1 MNNLK
6 IALVGNPN
14 CGKTTVFNALTGSRQ
29 QVGNW
34 PGVTV
39 ERVVGQYTHCN
50 ASVDATDLPG
60 IYSFSA
66 LSPDEEVARK
76 HILFDTPDVVI
87 NVIDA
92 SNLERNLYL
101 TTQLLEM
108 DVPVVVALNMMDM
121 AKTRGIRIEVEHLA
135 EHLGCPVIPIIA
147 SKKKGIDELQHAI
160 CDISK
165 SQHKPGVRIAYEK
178 DIEKILQSMEVS
190 LGDVA
195 LTKKVSPRWLAIKLL
210 EKDDLAQDIIG
221 ADMALMPD
229 LAQDLKKVERIVGE
243 DTDMII
249 ADGRYGFIH
258 GLARDVTAG
267 SDKMRKTFSDVV
279 DRIVLNKFLG
289 FPIFFLVMYM
299 VFAITINVGG
309 PFIDFFDGLCGTIF
323 VDGFG
328 HVLEMINAPAWAV
341 AILAEGI
348 GGGIQTVSTFIP
360 PIFFI
365 FLCLSF
371 LEDSGY
377 MSRAAFVMDHF
388 LRTIGLPGK
397 AFIPMMVGFGCNVPG
412 IMATRTL
419 ESRRDRILAILMNP
433 FMSCGARLPV
443 YTLFAAAF
451 FPQRGGIVIFG
462 IYMIG
467 IALAVMTGLL
477 FKKTLLRGDVTSFVM
492 ELPPY
497 HLPTL
502 SGVMY
507 HTWHRLSS
515 FLIKAGQVILLIVAI
530 LGFLNS
536 LGTDGSFGNSDS
548 KNSALSAMSRA
559 VTPVF
564 RPMGIRDENW
574 PATVGLFTGIFA
586 KEAVVGTLDSIY
598 NQMEAEE
605 EHEAEIRAEE
615 AAPVF
620 DFWQGIIDAFSAIP
634 AGFEGFLE
642 TLKDPLG
649 LSSAL
654 EEVDEAEASSYS
666 TMVDR
671 FGEHGSHAAFS
682 YLLFILIYAPCVA
695 ALAAI
700 AREIGMRWMLFAVTY
715 LTLLAWVISTAYFQ
729 LATFTVNPSSS
740 AKWLGL
746 CVAILVT
753 FYIALRMAG
762 NKGGENA

>member
-1 MNNLK
+1 MSNLK
-6 IALVGNPN
+6 VALVGNPN
-14 CGKTTVFNALTGSRQ
+14 SGKTTVFNALTGARQ
-29 QVGNW
+29 HVGNW

-39 ERVVGQYTHCN
+39 ERVMGEYTHCN
-50 ASVDATDLPG
+50 SNVDVTDLPG

-76 HILFDTPDVVI
+76 HILFDSPDVVV

-108 DVPVVVALNMMDM
+108 NVPVVVALNMMDM
-121 AKTRGIRIEVEHLA
+121 AKQRGIRIEVDHLA
-135 EHLGCPVIPIIA
+135 THLGCPVIPIVA
-147 SKKKGIDELQHAI
+147 SKKKGIEELRETI
-160 CDISK
+160 CSISK
-165 SQHKPGVRIAYEK
+165 SHHRPEVRVAYEK
-178 DIEKILQSMEVS
+178 DIEKVIRSLEIS

-195 LTKKVSPRWLAIKLL
+195 LSKKVSARWLAVKLL
-210 EKDDLAQDIIG
+210 EKDELAMDILG
-221 ADMALMPD
+221 SDKALLPD
-229 LAQDLKKVERIVGE
+229 LQNELRKVERIVGE

-267 SDKMRKTFSDVV
+267 SDKMRKTFSDGV
-279 DRIVLNKFLG
+279 DKIVLNKFLG
-289 FPIFFLVMYM
+289 FPVFFGVMYL
-299 VFAITINVGG
+299 VFALTINVGG

-328 HVLEMINAPAWAV
+328 ALLAMLHFPDWAI

-397 AFIPMMVGFGCNVPG
+397 AFIPMLVGFGCNVPG

-451 FPQRGGIVIFG
+451 FPQRGGIVIFA
-462 IYMIG
+462 IYLIG
-467 IALAVMTGLL
+467 IGLAVMTGLL
-477 FKKTLLRGDVTSFVM
+477 FKNTLLRGEVTSFVM

-497 HLPTL
+497 HLPTF

-515 FLIKAGQVILLIVAI
+515 FLIKAGKVILLIVAV

-536 LGTDGSFGNSDS
+536 LGTDGSFGNNDS
-548 KNSALSAMSRA
+548 KDSALSAMSRA

-564 RPMGIRDENW
+564 RPMGINDENW

-598 NQMEAEE
+598 AQLESQ
-605 EHEAEIRAEE
+605 EAEISLEE
-615 AAPVF
+615 AELKF
-620 DFWQGIIDAFSAIP
+620 DFWQGIIDAFGAIP
-634 AGFEGFLE
+634 AGFEGFLDS
-642 TLKDPLG
+642 LKDPLG
-649 LSSAL
+649 LAGAM
-654 EEVDEAEASSYS
+654 EEVEEADTSTYS
-666 TMVDR
+666 TMVSR
-671 FGEHGSHAAFS
+671 FGEHGPKAAFA

-700 AREIGMRWMLFAVTY
+700 AREIGLRWMLFAVSY
-715 LTLLAWVISTAYFQ
+715 LTMLAWVISTAYYQ
-729 LATFTVNPSSS
+729 LATFTVNPSAS
-740 AKWLGL
+740 AGWLGF
-746 CVAILVT
+746 CAAILIC
-753 FYIALRMAG
+753 FYIGLRKAG
-762 NKGGENA
+762 NKARDRA

>member
-1 MNNLK
+1 MSNLK
-6 IALVGNPN
+6 IALAGNPN
-14 CGKTTVFNALTGSRQ
+14 CGKTTVFNALTGSKQ

-39 ERVVGQYTHCN
+39 ERVIGQYVHCE
-50 ASVDATDLPG
+50 AAIDVTDLPG

-76 HILFDTPDVVI
+76 HILFDTPDVVV
-87 NVIDA
+87 NVVDA

-108 DVPVVVALNMMDM
+108 DVPVIVALNMMDM
-121 AKTRGIRIEVEHLA
+121 ATQRGIRIEVEHLA
-135 EHLGCPVIPIIA
+135 KHLGCPVIPVVA
-147 SKKKGIDELQHAI
+147 SKKKGIEELKKEI
-160 CDISK
+160 CAISK
-165 SQHKPGVRIAYEK
+165 SHLKPGVRVAYEK
-178 DIEKILQSMEVS
+178 DIEKVLQSMEIS

-195 LTKKVSPRWLAIKLL
+195 LTKRVSPRWLAIKLL
-210 EKDDLAQDIIG
+210 EKDDLAFEIIG
-221 ADMALMPD
+221 ADKAQLPD
-229 LAQDLKKVERIVGE
+229 LDHQLRKVERIVGE
-243 DTDMII
+243 DADMII

-267 SDKMRKTFSDVV
+267 SDKMRKTFSDAV
-279 DRIVLNKFLG
+279 DKFVLNKVLG
-289 FPIFFLVMYM
+289 FPIFFGVMYL
-299 VFAITINVGG
+299 VFAITINIGG
-309 PFIDFFDGLCGTIF
+309 PFIDFFDGFCGTIF

-328 HVLEMINAPAWAV
+328 HLLETIHTPAWAV
-341 AILAEGI
+341 AILAEGL

-365 FLCLSF
+365 FFCLSF

-397 AFIPMMVGFGCNVPG
+397 AFIPMLVGFGCNVPG

-419 ESRRDRILAILMNP
+419 ESRRERILAIMMNP

-451 FPQRGGIVIFG
+451 FPQSGGVVIFG
-462 IYMIG
+462 IYLIG

-477 FKKTLLRGDVTSFVM
+477 FKKTLLRGEVTSFVM

-497 HLPTL
+497 HMPTL

-507 HTWHRLSS
+507 HTWHRLKS
-515 FLIKAGQVILLIVAI
+515 FLIKAGQVILLIVAV

-536 LGTDGSFGNSDS
+536 MGTDGSFGNNDS
-548 KNSALSAMSRA
+548 KDSVLSAMSRA

-564 RPMGIRDENW
+564 RPMGIEDENW

-598 NQMEAEE
+598 SQIETADEIAAEQAEA
-605 EHEAEIRAEE
+605 
-615 AAPVF
+615 VF
-620 DFWQGIIDAFSAIP
+620 EFWPGIISAIAAIP
-634 AGFEGFLE
+634 AGYEGFFD

-649 LSSAL
+649 LSRAL
-654 EEVDEAEASSYS
+654 VEVDEADQSSYA
-666 TMVDR
+666 TMVSR
-671 FGEHGSHAAFS
+671 FGEHGPKAAFA

-700 AREIGMRWMLFAVTY
+700 AREIGMGWMLFAVSY
-715 LTLLAWVISTAYFQ
+715 LTILAWVVSTIYFQ
-729 LATFTVNPSSS
+729 LATFTEHPSAS
-740 AKWLGL
+740 AGWLGL
-746 CVAILVT
+746 CGAILVT
-753 FYIALRMAG
+753 FYIGLRMAG
-762 NKGGENA
+762 DKGAEQHA

>member
-1 MNNLK
+1 MSNLK
-6 IALVGNPN
+6 IALAGNPN
-14 CGKTTVFNALTGSRQ
+14 CGKTTVFNGLTGSKQ

-39 ERVVGQYTHCN
+39 ERVIGEYSHC
-50 ASVDATDLPG
+50 DATIDVTDLPG

-66 LSPDEEVARK
+66 LSPDEDVARK
-76 HILFDTPDVVI
+76 HILFDTPDVVV
-87 NVIDA
+87 NVVDA

-108 DVPVVVALNMMDM
+108 NVPVVVALNMMDM
-121 AKTRGIRIEVEHLA
+121 AKQRGIRIGVEHLA
-135 EHLGCPVIPIIA
+135 KHLGCPVIPVVA
-147 SKKKGIDELQHAI
+147 SKKKGIEELKKKI
-160 CDISK
+160 CSISK
-165 SQHKPGVRIAYEK
+165 SHHKPGVRVTYEK
-178 DIEKILQSMEVS
+178 DIEKVLKSLEIS

-195 LTKKVSPRWLAIKLL
+195 LTKKVSPRWLSIKLL
-210 EKDDLAQDIIG
+210 EKDELAWEILGTDKAQ
-221 ADMALMPD
+221 LPD
-229 LAQDLKKVERIVGE
+229 LDDQLKKVERLVGE
-243 DTDMII
+243 DADMII

-267 SDKMRKTFSDVV
+267 SDKARKTFSDFV
-279 DRIVLNKFLG
+279 DKFVLNKVLG
-289 FPIFFLVMYM
+289 FPIFFGVMYL

-309 PFIDFFDGLCGTIF
+309 PFIDFFDGFCGTIF

-328 HVLEMINAPAWAV
+328 HLLRMLNSPDWAV
-341 AILAEGI
+341 AILAEGL

-397 AFIPMMVGFGCNVPG
+397 AFIPMLVGFGCNVPG

-462 IYMIG
+462 IYLIG

-477 FKKTLLRGDVTSFVM
+477 FKKTLLRGEATSFVM

-497 HLPTL
+497 HMPTV

-507 HTWHRLSS
+507 HTWHRLKS
-515 FLIKAGQVILLIVAI
+515 FVIKAGQVILLIVAV

-536 LGTDGSFGNSDS
+536 MGTDGTFGNNDS
-548 KNSALSAMSRA
+548 KNSVLSAMSQA

-564 RPMGIRDENW
+564 RPMGIKDENW

-598 NQMEAEE
+598 NQLEAED
-605 EHEAEIRAEE
+605 EIAAEE
-615 AAPVF
+615 AGVAF
-620 DFWQGIIDAFSAIP
+620 DFWQGIIDAFAAIP
-634 AGFEGFLE
+634 AGFEGLADH
-642 TLKDPLG
+642 LKDPLG
-649 LSSAL
+649 LSGAL
-654 EEVDEAEASSYS
+654 AEVKEADQSSYS
-666 TMVDR
+666 TMVAR
-671 FGEHGSHAAFS
+671 FGEHGPKAAFA

-700 AREIGMRWMLFAVTY
+700 AREIGLRWMLFAVSY
-715 LTLLAWVISTAYFQ
+715 LTLLAWVISTAYYQ
-729 LATFTVNPSSS
+729 LATFAVNPSAS
-740 AKWLGL
+740 AGWLGL
-746 CVAILVT
+746 CVTILVV
-753 FYIALRMAG
+753 FYIGLRLAG
-762 NKGGENA
+762 DKGGERRA